1 MCVCSCVCRR
11 MYTSVCVGG
20 CDCECVARVCVY
32 GDACIQKFVY
42 VVAIFSAFLACMCV
56 RRRMYTGVCVCVSG
70 CECGARVCV
79 CMQTYVYAG
88 STLL

>member
-1 MCVCSCVCRR
+1 MF
-11 MYTSVCVGG
+11 
-20 CDCECVARVCVY
+20 VY
-32 GDACIQKFVY
+32 GDACIQEFVY
-42 VVAIFSAFLACMCV
+42 GDAIVSALLACMCV

-70 CECGARVCV
+70 CECGARVGV